1 MTSGKLLAA
10 TIQARCLLSY
20 PMRLL
25 GLFFILLATLSAT
38 PAEPIGADDFK
49 SDLGRWLVEQ
59 MPGGRVTVADGALII
74 EDAGGCTV
82 WWRQKLTAPV
92 VISYEATVISAGGPH
107 DRVSDLNCF
116 WMAGDPRQADL
127 LAPGHGR
134 TGKFEDY
141 DALRTYYVG
150 QGGNTNTTTR
160 FRRYAG
166 GGVKPLLPEHDRRE
180 PAVLLEGNRAY
191 RIRIMA
197 LADGTVRYYR
207 DAELIFEFKDPAPLT
222 EGWFGFRTV
231 QSHLRIRDF
240 KITRP

>member
-1 MTSGKLLAA
+1 MGGLIAA
-10 TIQARCLLSY
+10 R
-20 PMRLL
+20 
-25 GLFFILLATLSAT
+25 
-38 PAEPIGADDFK
+38 AEPVAADDFQT
-49 SDLGRWLVEQ
+49 DAGRWVVEQ
-59 MPGGRVTVADGALII
+59 MPGGKVTIGDGALVI
-74 EDAGGCTV
+74 EGAGGCTV
-82 WWRQKLTAPV
+82 WWREKLKAPV
-92 VISYEATVISAGGPH
+92 VISYEATVIAAGGPH

-116 WMAGDPRQADL
+116 WMATDPRRADL
-127 LAPGHGR
+127 LAAGHGR

-166 GGVKPLLPEHDRRE
+166 GGAKPLLPEHDKRDRS
-180 PAVLLEGNRAY
+180 VLLEGNRAY
-191 RIRIMA
+191 RITVMA

-207 DAELIFEFKDPAPLT
+207 DDELIFDFKDPAPLT

-240 KITRP
+240 KITRPQAGLVVTRK

>member
-1 MTSGKLLAA
+1 MMLLWSLSLLLAVLPVA
-10 TIQARCLLSY
+10 ARG
-20 PMRLL
+20 PVAR
-25 GLFFILLATLSAT
+25 
-38 PAEPIGADDFK
+38 DDF
-49 SDLGRWLVEQ
+49 SADQGRWVVEQ
-59 MPGGRVTVADGALII
+59 MPGGKVTIGGGALII
-74 EDAGGCTV
+74 EDAAGCTV
-82 WWRQKLTAPV
+82 WWREKLTVPV
-92 VISYEATVISAGGPH
+92 VISYEATVIAAGGPH

-116 WMAGDPRQADL
+116 WMASDPRQPDL
-127 LAPGHGR
+127 FAPGHGR
-134 TGKFEDY
+134 TGKFETY

-166 GGVKPLLPEHDRRE
+166 GGLKPLLPEHDRQE
-180 PAVLLEGNRAY
+180 TTVLLKGNQPY
-191 RIRIMA
+191 RITLMA

-222 EGWFGFRTV
+222 AGWFGFRTV

>member
-1 MTSGKLLAA
+1 MLPLWSLSLLLAVLPGA
-10 TIQARCLLSY
+10 TDSPVAR
-20 PMRLL
+20 
-25 GLFFILLATLSAT
+25 
-38 PAEPIGADDFK
+38 DDFAA
-49 SDLGRWLVEQ
+49 DQGRWVIEQ
-59 MPGGRVTVADGALII
+59 MPGGKVAIGGGTLTI

-82 WWRQKLTAPV
+82 WWREKLTAPV
-92 VISYEATVISAGGPH
+92 VITYEATVVDAGGPH

-116 WMAGDPRQADL
+116 WMASDPRNPDL
-127 LAPGHGR
+127 FAPGHGR
-134 TGKFEDY
+134 TGKFETY

-150 QGGNTNTTTR
+150 QGGNSNTTTR

-166 GGVKPLLPEHDRRE
+166 GGPKPLLPGHDRQE
-180 PAVLLEGNRAY
+180 PAVLLKGNQPY
-191 RIRIMA
+191 RITLMA

-231 QSHLRIRDF
+231 RSHLRIRDF

>member
-1 MTSGKLLAA
+1 MLSLWSLSLMLAVLPVA
-10 TIQARCLLSY
+10 AGVPVAR
-20 PMRLL
+20 
-25 GLFFILLATLSAT
+25 
-38 PAEPIGADDFK
+38 DDF
-49 SDLGRWLVEQ
+49 SADQGRWVVEQ
-59 MPGGRVTVADGALII
+59 MPGGKVTIGGGTLTI
-74 EDAGGCTV
+74 EDAAGCTV
-82 WWRQKLTAPV
+82 WWREKLTAPV
-92 VISYEATVISAGGPH
+92 VISYEATVIDAGGPH

-116 WMAGDPRQADL
+116 WMASDPRQPDL
-127 LAPGHGR
+127 FAPNHGR
-134 TGKFEDY
+134 TGKFETY

-166 GGVKPLLPEHDRRE
+166 GGLKPLLPGYDRQE
-180 PAVLLEGNRAY
+180 PAVLLKGNQPY
-191 RIRIMA
+191 RITLMA

-240 KITRP
+240 KVSRP